1 MIAKPQK
8 AEQRA
13 PGQAQHLFGGHAT
26 PQHRHLLD
34 HFRAGVKCQKSAIEG
49 ACRDTHND
57 IRADSRVDELGK
69 YSHLDSAQT
78 TAAGKNKCGAL
89 A

>member
-8 AEQRA
+8 AEERA
-13 PGQAQHLFGGHAT
+13 PGPAQHLFGGHTT

-34 HFRAGVKCQKSAIEG
+34 HFGAGVECQKSAVEG

-57 IRADSRVDELGK
+57 IRSDTGANELGK
-69 YSHLDSAQT
+69 HVHLDSAQT
-78 TAAGKNKCGAL
+78 TAAGKKKCGAL
-89 A
+89 D